1 MDQTFKLLTT
11 VTFKPG
17 GVIYLHLMIPWSL
30 KTGVPE
36 DKIHGFKGFY
46 TTLLFNYQRSVLK
59 IQNLRS
65 DFCFQYLLKAK
76 VNS

>member
-17 GVIYLHLMIPWSL
+17 GVFYLHFMILWSQ

-46 TTLLFNYQRSVLK
+46 TTLLFNYQRSVFLHTE
-59 IQNLRS
+59 LT
-65 DFCFQYLLKAK
+65 F
-76 VNS
+76 